1 MIEVASRIGFHL
13 VELEHP
19 AFDALFIFDELDTA
33 NPDSK
38 DDRSQT
44 GVQLVIGSDAAWL
57 KQVLGEKAEPIVQ
70 SLQTGPPHRGA
81 IYRYQDQGMTM
92 LVITGTT
99 PECVLHAA
107 RYLVTDGFGDGI
119 QCPQALTLVS
129 PNTPSVQ
136 GSGKQGL
143 FPDAK
148 SDLSLHTLFT
158 KQGLYRTLPG
168 QLHPELNVLFDV
180 VRSDFEETV
189 AAVEL
194 ACRLALSAGSICFP
208 MTRCLEPE
216 QSLETDLIISVAQIA
231 DGPQQSVQLAPGS
244 CAPTLKI
251 AARKGHLIPLV
262 RKMMDGWF
270 DEVDV
275 IEADTW
281 RQRFAMLQ
289 SESQDIRE
297 RAQLAMRLYQV
308 MARHEVSEIV
318 LPVQLGQPLAMWERF
333 LQLRRGPKGRDVVRV
348 EERAPVWSTDW
359 RAAGEL
365 AEIASYIEAF
375 FAGVAKEDMPES
387 AAIEV
392 TTTVSATSF
401 ATWSVDLQSTLQ
413 KQFGVR
419 VSFVYRNA
427 NKSGLHWLMHEVLP
441 ELKNCTGVHRV
452 ELAAR
457 AFRPEAAHIDRAYR
471 FLQELYPGDA
481 IVSSELGIALEQVQL
496 CLNDSAHAPMFQV
509 IAYAID
515 GRPIGEWAWEGW
527 ARSAVYMPERSEL
540 GHVLVPSAGCRI
552 FRGAQVRQAADA
564 WDSRQFDTSAF
575 QFWQWYQGVVQ
586 QVEHRE
592 DLHPD
597 APKFMQLQC
606 DVWMDAEDEKI
617 PYLEEVN
624 SCLEA
629 LHEDIYFYTLHAFS
643 EYGRQI
649 GDVTWDAPGGILPFM
664 HAQMGIEPHAT
675 VQLYA
680 FPTRAEVQCT
690 IDKSPQTIFPFGR
703 GTFAGARVLGI
714 TWSEAGQSF
723 VFEGPMDESVER
735 ACHMWLNAETGART
749 ALVNEDNPAVVAYPK
764 SIHRDIFVNRDVR
777 RWLERH
783 QETILGRALCLDYS
797 FQGEPIWFVELY
809 DVRNRMAISSL
820 LKHALYKPTLF
831 INARHHA
838 NEVSSTNA
846 ALQLIQ
852 SLSQERTLL
861 ERVNLVVVPLENA
874 DGANL
879 HERMADEHPTWK
891 LHAARYNA
899 CGLEFQDYRFRADTI
914 FGESRVYEKI
924 WNRWTPDVAIDDH
937 GIPSHEWIQPFSGY
951 SSPPRFPVSYWIPSA
966 RMYTIW
972 REPGTQ
978 RDVHWS
984 AYQSLREH
992 VTARLDA
999 DAEVARDNGM
1009 WLNTYQRWGNHFDP
1023 AYFPVELSNGSIAHT
1038 WKTRIRETSNVLA
1051 ERFPEFITAD
1061 IITEVNDETVHGAE
1075 LAQCAHAHLVVNEA
1089 VVDWLASVATKVEVQ
1104 CVPLSGDR
1112 FRLNMT
1118 RIRPV
1123 CQ

>member
-1 MIEVASRIGFHL
+1 MQELWSTDGIFVGAHNRRVPARLFRRVTVPSKRTLWETAAMIEVASRIGFHL
-13 VELEHP
+13 VELEQP
-19 AFDALFIFDELDTA
+19 VFDALFIFDELDTA
-33 NPDSK
+33 NPDST
-38 DDRSQT
+38 DDGSQT
-44 GVQLVIGSDAAWL
+44 GIQLVIGSDAVWL
-57 KQVLGEKAEPIVQ
+57 KQVLGKKAEPIVQ
-70 SLQTGPPHRGA
+70 SLQMGPPHHGA
-81 IYRYQDQGMTM
+81 LYRYQDLGMTT
-92 LVITGTT
+92 LVVTGTA

-107 RYLVTDGFGDGI
+107 HYLVTDGFGDGI
-119 QCPQALTLVS
+119 QCDQALTFVP
-129 PNTPSVQ
+129 PNSPSVQ
-136 GSGKQGL
+136 GSGMQGQ
-143 FPDAK
+143 FPGAK
-148 SDLSLHTLFT
+148 RDLSLHTLFT
-158 KQGLYRTLPG
+158 KQGVYRTSPR

-180 VRSDFEETV
+180 VCSDFEETV
-189 AAVEL
+189 AAIEL
-194 ACRLALSAGSICFP
+194 VCRLSLSAASICFP
-208 MTRCLEPE
+208 MTRTPE
-216 QSLETDLIISVAQIA
+216 ARQSQETDLVISVAQIA
-231 DGPQQSVQLAPGS
+231 DGPQQSVQLTPGS
-244 CAPTLKI
+244 CAPTLQI
-251 AARKGHLIPLV
+251 SARKGHLIALV
-262 RKMMDGWF
+262 RKMMDEWF

-275 IEADTW
+275 LEADTW

-289 SESQDIRE
+289 SESSDLRE

-308 MARHEVSEIV
+308 LACHEVSEIV

-333 LQLRRGPKGRDVVRV
+333 LQLRRRPKDSNVVRV

-359 RAAGEL
+359 RADGEL
-365 AEIASYIEAF
+365 AEIASYVEAF
-375 FAGVAKEDMPES
+375 FAGVAEEGMPEA

-392 TTTVSATSF
+392 TTTVSTPSF
-401 ATWSVDLQSTLQ
+401 ATWSSDLQSKLHQ
-413 KQFGVR
+413 QFGVR

-441 ELKNCTGVHRV
+441 ELKERTGVHRV

-457 AFRPEAAHIDRAYR
+457 AFRPEVAHIDHAYR

-481 IVSSELGIALEQVQL
+481 MISSELGIALEQVQL
-496 CLNDSAHAPMFQV
+496 RLNDSDHAPMFQV

-515 GRPIGEWAWEGW
+515 GRPIGEWVWEGW
-527 ARSAVYMPERSEL
+527 ARSAVYMPEKPEL
-540 GHVLVPSAGCRI
+540 GRVLVPSAGCRI
-552 FRGAQVRQAADA
+552 FCGTQVGQAADA
-564 WDSRQFDTSAF
+564 WNSRQFDTSAF
-575 QFWQWYQGVVQ
+575 LFWQWYQAVVR
-586 QVEHRE
+586 QVEERE

-643 EYGRQI
+643 EHGRQI

-664 HAQMGIEPHAT
+664 HAQKAIEPHAT

-690 IDKSPQTIFPFGR
+690 VDGSPKTFLPFGR
-703 GTFAGARVLGI
+703 ETFAGARVLGI
-714 TWSEAGQSF
+714 TWSEIGQSY
-723 VFEGPMDESVER
+723 VFEGLLDESVAR
-735 ACHMWLNAETGART
+735 ACHMWLNAATGAYI
-749 ALVNEDNPAVVAYPK
+749 APANDDNPAVLAYPK

-783 QETILGRALCLDYS
+783 QETIVGRALCLDYS

-809 DVRNRMAISSL
+809 DVRSRMAISSP

-914 FGESRVYEKI
+914 FGESRVYEK
-924 WNRWTPDVAIDDH
+924 TQVSHPD
-937 GIPSHEWIQPFSGY
+937 
-951 SSPPRFPVSYWIPSA
+951 
-966 RMYTIW
+966 RM
-972 REPGTQ
+972 RKPLTQ
-978 RDVHWS
+978 RDWWWCKS
-984 AYQSLREH
+984 KTPSSL
-992 VTARLDA
+992 
-999 DAEVARDNGM
+999 
-1009 WLNTYQRWGNHFDP
+1009 
-1023 AYFPVELSNGSIAHT
+1023 
-1038 WKTRIRETSNVLA
+1038 
-1051 ERFPEFITAD
+1051 
-1061 IITEVNDETVHGAE
+1061 
-1075 LAQCAHAHLVVNEA
+1075 
-1089 VVDWLASVATKVEVQ
+1089 VDWS
-1104 CVPLSGDR
+1104 
-1112 FRLNMT
+1112 
-1118 RIRPV
+1118 
-1123 CQ
+1123 